1 MSCAPVCEELT
12 YGFLLSIEIDG
23 KGTVMTCNKVDDMFS
38 WQGQAS
44 FGGYIGDDFGS
55 FFSSVVSGAAGT
67 CMGTLTE
74 DAGVSTDLT
83 IQPGQAVLVTGDRS
97 LARRRRSGADAGS
110 VQAGGSLSL
119 AYVGLGSVWAF
130 GTYSAGTSIT
140 LSSGGS
146 LSLASVTVPEALLG
160 AVIRALDGAG
170 SALRLSDVIVLE
182 YRSDDTCLNTYGGA
196 PYL

>member
-67 CMGTLTE
+67 FMGTLTQ
-74 DAGVSTDLT
+74 DAGTTPDLT
-83 IQPGQAVLVTGDRS
+83 IQPGQAVLVAGDK
-97 LARRRRSGADAGS
+97 LNPWRRRHAGAAAASRSRSAD
-110 VQAGGSLSL
+110 
-119 AYVGLGSVWAF
+119 
-130 GTYSAGTSIT
+130 
-140 LSSGGS
+140 
-146 LSLASVTVPEALLG
+146 
-160 AVIRALDGAG
+160 RC
-170 SALRLSDVIVLE
+170 R
-182 YRSDDTCLNTYGGA
+182 
-196 PYL
+196 